1 MLTGAGSKVKAY
13 MHKYILIAFVFFLSF
28 TACKPACPIYSCHIR
43 KQHLH
48 GKKEYRGQPILK
60 KQNPRI
66 GEKLPK
72 GNPQDNQKSQ
82 KQARKKQKK
91 D

>member
-1 MLTGAGSKVKAY
+1 MN
-13 MHKYILIAFVFFLSF
+13 KYILLLFVFVLSF
-28 TACKPACPIYSCHIR
+28 SACKPACRIYSCHIR

-48 GKKEYRGQPILK
+48 GKKAYRGQPIWK

-72 GNPQDNQKSQ
+72 NPNRDNQDTQ
-82 KQARKKQKK
+82 RQDRKKQK
-91 D
+91 

>member
-1 MLTGAGSKVKAY
+1 MNKN
-13 MHKYILIAFVFFLSF
+13 ILIFFVFLLSF

-48 GKKEYRGQPILK
+48 GKKVYRGQPIWK

-66 GEKLPK
+66 GEKLPNK
-72 GNPQDNQKSQ
+72 APQDNQKSQ
-82 KQARKKQKK
+82 RKDRKKQK
-91 D
+91 